1 MWPLTYEWHQKRN
14 VNLYKDKVEI
24 ACFAHAINGGV
35 RIGENAESNIQG
47 LFAAGEVAGGPHGA
61 DRLGGNMAVTCQVF
75 GKRAGEAAARFS
87 QSSAENRVIK
97 DVFHEEQGFFQRFR
111 ENGEHSLADLRQ
123 RLQKNATTSLLIIR
137 NEQGLQKFLQEA
149 DEIENLLLN
158 ESDIRTLRDIIA
170 AVELGNLI
178 DVGRIM
184 ATAALV
190 RTESRGSHYREDCP
204 QMDQG
209 QSKSIVLDRLHK
221 DGYFMAKLEDRSNL
235 Q

>member
-35 RIGENAESNIQG
+35 RIGENAESNIKG

-75 GKRAGEAAARFS
+75 GRRAGEAAARFS
-87 QSSAENRVIK
+87 QSVAENQMIK
-97 DVFHEEQGFFQRFR
+97 DVFQEEQLSLLRFR
-111 ENGEHSLADLRQ
+111 ENGEHSLADLKQ
-123 RLQKNATTSLLIIR
+123 QLQKNATVGLLIIR
-137 NEQGLQKFLQEA
+137 NEQGLQKFLHEA
-149 DEIENLLLN
+149 DEIEKLLLN
-158 ESDIRTLRDIIA
+158 DSGIHTLKDIIA
-170 AVELGNLI
+170 AMELANLI
-178 DVGRIM
+178 DVGRMM

-209 QSKSIVLDRLHK
+209 QSKNIVLDRAHK
-221 DGYFMAKLEDRSNL
+221 DGYFKEGLYDRSNL
-235 Q
+235 